1 MTNLKQPSGQTLCS
15 LANPNIASLL
25 SWPVMPA
32 VPVQSFQEEFF
43 YAWTYDRPKSPWYYV
58 LCGLAFLG
66 ITLCT
71 MFPLAPRPIKLVAL
85 YVSMTLIII
94 IFSVLL
100 IRGVV
105 AMTTW
110 ILLGRSLWIFPH
122 LLSEVCMTHQYYTRK
137 ACCLALHLRCMCP

>member
-1 MTNLKQPSGQTLCS
+1 
-15 LANPNIASLL
+15 
-25 SWPVMPA
+25 MPA
-32 VPVQSFQEEFF
+32 APLQSFQEEFF

-94 IFSVLL
+94 IFSVLI
-100 IRGVV
+100 IRGLV

-122 LLSEVCMTHQYYTRK
+122 LLSEVCTMSCTLYQE
-137 ACCLALHLRCMCP
+137 CLLPSTGC

>member
-1 MTNLKQPSGQTLCS
+1 MPYS
-15 LANPNIASLL
+15 LANLTIASLHFKSL
-25 SWPVMPA
+25 MPA
-32 VPVQSFQEEFF
+32 VPLQSFQEEFF

-100 IRGVV
+100 IRGLV

-122 LLSEVCMTHQYYTRK
+122 LLSEV
-137 ACCLALHLRCMCP
+137 LSMC

>member
-1 MTNLKQPSGQTLCS
+1 M
-15 LANPNIASLL
+15 
-25 SWPVMPA
+25 
-32 VPVQSFQEEFF
+32 
-43 YAWTYDRPKSPWYYV
+43 

-85 YVSMTLIII
+85 YMSMTLIIV

-100 IRGVV
+100 VRGLV

-122 LLSEVCMTHQYYTRK
+122 LLSEVQIPDQQ
-137 ACCLALHLRCMCP
+137 ALHTPVLCGALRLIT

>member
-1 MTNLKQPSGQTLCS
+1 M
-15 LANPNIASLL
+15 
-25 SWPVMPA
+25 
-32 VPVQSFQEEFF
+32 
-43 YAWTYDRPKSPWYYV
+43 

-100 IRGVV
+100 IRGLV

-110 ILLGRSLWIFPH
+110 IPTGRSLWIFPN
-122 LLSEVCMTHQYYTRK
+122 LLSEVRTSQLQPATIVCQT
-137 ACCLALHLRCMCP
+137 CCRFPGRSSVSGSC

>member
-1 MTNLKQPSGQTLCS
+1 MLTVICCALQ
-15 LANPNIASLL
+15 A
-25 SWPVMPA
+25 
-32 VPVQSFQEEFF
+32 FQEEFF

-85 YVSMTLIII
+85 YVSMTLIIV

-100 IRGVV
+100 VRGLV

-122 LLSEVCMTHQYYTRK
+122 LLSEVIIHSSIYSLR
-137 ACCLALHLRCMCP
+137 ALQSVDQVGCSRRSMAALQPALP

>member
-1 MTNLKQPSGQTLCS
+1 M
-15 LANPNIASLL
+15 
-25 SWPVMPA
+25 
-32 VPVQSFQEEFF
+32 
-43 YAWTYDRPKSPWYYV
+43 

-85 YVSMTLIII
+85 YVSMTLIIV
-94 IFSVLL
+94 IFSVL
-100 IRGVV
+100 IVRGLV

-122 LLSEVCMTHQYYTRK
+122 LLSEVRLRALACSGRDEDLSCLSHTMLGHFCQPDCVAICLSRRPHRTHHWVPPCREVL
-137 ACCLALHLRCMCP
+137 CCLCGAVCMSWIVSS

>member
-1 MTNLKQPSGQTLCS
+1 MADLT
-15 LANPNIASLL
+15 IASLL
-25 SWPVMPA
+25 SKSSMPTLSL
-32 VPVQSFQEEFF
+32 QSFQEEFF

-85 YVSMTLIII
+85 YMSMTLIII

-100 IRGVV
+100 IRGLV

-122 LLSEVCMTHQYYTRK
+122 LLSEV
-137 ACCLALHLRCMCP
+137 LSMC

>member
-1 MTNLKQPSGQTLCS
+1 MTCFVPALQT
-15 LANPNIASLL
+15 
-25 SWPVMPA
+25 
-32 VPVQSFQEEFF
+32 FQEEFF

-85 YVSMTLIII
+85 YVSMTLIIV
-94 IFSVLL
+94 IFSVL
-100 IRGVV
+100 IVRGLV

-110 ILLGRSLWIFPH
+110 IPTGRSLWIFPN
-122 LLSEVCMTHQYYTRK
+122 LLSEVCAPQLQHCTIPSPRK
-137 ACCLALHLRCMCP
+137 VPPWSKGHRI